1 MLKER
6 LKERWRKFVYPYGSR
21 RMFSPRQW
29 EWRDRILVVGELLA
43 VLAAIA
49 AIPVE
54 LSEWNHGPWLVI
66 AATIIGTSALLWYAY
81 DLISAG
87 EMPLTTRSA
96 HRIRQVITAVE
107 MEKEGAVFYWDN
119 INKDGGIPSDMSNW
133 SRLRPELKAIMEHH
147 NVPLGVAAQI
157 LSQQA
162 QASKEEET

>member
-6 LKERWRKFVYPYGSR
+6 LKERWRKFVYPYGSK

-54 LSEWNHGPWLVI
+54 LSEWSHGPWLVI

-87 EMPLTTRSA
+87 EVPLTPRSA
-96 HRIRQVITAVE
+96 RRIQLVVMAMKMERQ
-107 MEKEGAVFYWDN
+107 GAIFDWDN
-119 INKDGGIPSDMSNW
+119 IDKDGRIPYDLSNW
-133 SRLRPELKAIMEHH
+133 SGLNPELRAVMERH
-147 NVPLGVAAQI
+147 NVPLVVAAQI
-157 LSQQA
+157 LSQQG
-162 QASKEEET
+162 QASGEEDT

>member
-54 LSEWNHGPWLVI
+54 LSEWSHGPWLVI

-133 SRLRPELKAIMEHH
+133 SGLRPELKAIMERH
-147 NVPLGVAAQI
+147 NVPLVVAAQI